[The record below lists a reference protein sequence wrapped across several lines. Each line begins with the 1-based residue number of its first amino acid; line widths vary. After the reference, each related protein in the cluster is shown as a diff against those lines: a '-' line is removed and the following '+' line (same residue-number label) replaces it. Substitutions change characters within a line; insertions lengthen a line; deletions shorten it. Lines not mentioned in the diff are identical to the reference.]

1 MVATAFIGRYQ
12 HTLDDKGRLIL
23 PADFRKALEEGAY
36 IGQFP
41 GGCLAIYTPE
51 RFSEVSEDIS
61 QSAKE
66 GGTEAAVHASRVFFA
81 SAQAVTPDK
90 QGRVPVA
97 AYLRD
102 WAHLDREVIVTGQ
115 DKRIELW
122 SPQSWQQVEQEG
134 QAELA
139 RRQSWGI

>member
-1 MVATAFIGRYQ
+1 MATSFIGRYQ
-12 HTLDDKGRLIL
+12 HTLDEKGRLIL

-51 RFSEVSEDIS
+51 RFNEVSEDIS

-81 SAQAVTPDK
+81 SAQSVTPDK

-97 AYLRD
+97 GYLRD

-122 SPQSWQQVEQEG
+122 SPQSWQQVEREG

>member
-1 MVATAFIGRYQ
+1 VATSFIGRYQ

-81 SAQAVTPDK
+81 SAQSVTPDK

-97 AYLRD
+97 PYLRE

-122 SPQSWQQVEQEG
+122 SPQSWQQVEREG

>member
-1 MVATAFIGRYQ
+1 MATLFFGRYQ

-23 PADFRKALEEGAY
+23 PAEFRKALEDGAF

-51 RFSEVSEDIS
+51 RFNEVSEDIS

-66 GGTEAAVHASRVFFA
+66 GGSEAAVHASRVFFA
-81 SAQAVTPDK
+81 SAQSVTPDK
-90 QGRVPVA
+90 QGRVPIA
-97 AYLRD
+97 SYLRT

-115 DKRIELW
+115 QKRIELW
-122 SPQSWQQVEQEG
+122 APQNWQVVEEQG

-139 RRQSWGI
+139 RQQGWGM

>member
-1 MVATAFIGRYQ
+1 MATSFIGRYQ

-23 PADFRKALEEGAY
+23 PADFRKALEDGAY

-66 GGTEAAVHASRVFFA
+66 GGTKAAVHASRVFFA
-81 SAQAVTPDK
+81 SAQSVTPDK

-97 AYLRD
+97 PYLRE

-122 SPQSWQQVEQEG
+122 SPQSWQQVEREG

>member
-1 MVATAFIGRYQ
+1 MAASFIGRYQ

-23 PADFRKALEEGAY
+23 PADFRKALEDGAF

-81 SAQAVTPDK
+81 SAQSVTPDK

-97 AYLRD
+97 PYLRE

-122 SPQSWQQVEQEG
+122 SPQSWQQVEREG

>member
-1 MVATAFIGRYQ
+1 MATAFIGRYQ

-23 PADFRKALEEGAY
+23 PADFRKALEDGAY

-51 RFSEVSEDIS
+51 RFGEVSEDIS

-122 SPQSWQQVEQEG
+122 SPQSWQEVEREG

>member
-1 MVATAFIGRYQ
+1 VATLFFGRYQ

-23 PADFRKALEEGAY
+23 PADFRTALEDGAF

-51 RFSEVSEDIS
+51 RFHEVSEDIS
-61 QSAKE
+61 QSAKD

-81 SAQAVTPDK
+81 SAQSVTPDK

-97 AYLRD
+97 SYLRD

-115 DKRIELW
+115 QKRIELW
-122 SPQSWQQVEQEG
+122 SPQHWQVVEQQG

-139 RRQSWGI
+139 RRQGWGM

>member
-1 MVATAFIGRYQ
+1 MVATLFFGRYQ

-23 PADFRKALEEGAY
+23 PAEFRKALEDGAF

-51 RFSEVSEDIS
+51 RFNEVSEDIS

-66 GGTEAAVHASRVFFA
+66 GGSEAAVHASRVFFA

-90 QGRVPVA
+90 QGRVPIA
-97 AYLRD
+97 SYLRG

-115 DKRIELW
+115 QKRIELW
-122 SPQSWQQVEQEG
+122 SPQNWQVVEEQG

-139 RRQSWGI
+139 RQQGWGM

>member
-1 MVATAFIGRYQ
+1 VATLFFGRYQ

-23 PADFRKALEEGAY
+23 PSEFRTALEDGAF

-51 RFSEVSEDIS
+51 RFNEVSEDIS
-61 QSAKE
+61 QSAKD

-81 SAQAVTPDK
+81 SAQSVTPDK

-97 AYLRD
+97 SYLRD

-115 DKRIELW
+115 QKRIELW
-122 SPQSWQQVEQEG
+122 SPQNWQVVEQQG

-139 RRQSWGI
+139 RRQGWGM